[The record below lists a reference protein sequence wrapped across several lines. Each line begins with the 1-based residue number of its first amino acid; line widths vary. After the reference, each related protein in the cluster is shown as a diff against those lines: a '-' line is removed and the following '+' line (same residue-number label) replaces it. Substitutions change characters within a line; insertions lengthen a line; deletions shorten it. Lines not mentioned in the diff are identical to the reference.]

1 MLQSRRLALCLS
13 ASALVCFG
21 SLGAAHAQQ
30 PGPLASPQAKLDH
43 LFTTWQGKSLDRLH
57 EVWGHEKSVDLR
69 RGNRVLVFERHVK
82 VRAAGFGVNVF
93 GGQGLQCLA
102 QFEVDDKN
110 QIVRTWWQGG
120 GAQECWGALRR
131 YEP

>member
-1 MLQSRRLALCLS
+1 MLRSRRLGLLIPAFVLFAAVRGLS
-13 ASALVCFG
+13 
-21 SLGAAHAQQ
+21 AQQ
-30 PGPLASPQAKLDH
+30 PGPLSSPNAKLDH
-43 LFTTWQGKSLDRLH
+43 LFTTWVGKSVDRLH
-57 EVWGHEKSVDLR
+57 EVWGREKSVDLR

-82 VRAAGFGVNVF
+82 VRAAGLGVSVF
-93 GGQGLQCLA
+93 GGNGLACVA

>member
-1 MLQSRRLALCLS
+1 MLQPRQLGLCLS

-21 SLGAAHAQQ
+21 AVHAQQ
-30 PGPLASPQAKLDH
+30 PGPLASPQAKLDN
-43 LFTTWQGKSLDRLH
+43 LFSTWQGKSLDRLH
-57 EVWGHEKSVDLR
+57 EVWGREKSVDLR
-69 RGNRVLVFERHVK
+69 RGNRVFVFERHVK
-82 VRAAGFGVNVF
+82 VRAKGFGVAVF
-93 GGQGLQCLA
+93 GGEGLSCVA
-102 QFEVDDKN
+102 QFEVDEKN

>member
-1 MLQSRRLALCLS
+1 MLQSRRLGLS
-13 ASALVCFG
+13 ALICFG
-21 SLGAAHAQQ
+21 LLAGLSAQQ
-30 PGPLASPQAKLDH
+30 PGPLASPNEKLDH
-43 LFTTWQGKSLDRLH
+43 LFGSWQGKSLDRLH
-57 EVWGHEKSVDLR
+57 EIWGREKSVDLR
-69 RGNRVLVFERHVK
+69 RRNRVFLFERHVK
-82 VRAAGFGVNVF
+82 VRAAGLGVAIF
-93 GGQGLQCLA
+93 GGNGLACVG

>member
-1 MLQSRRLALCLS
+1 MLQSRRLGLGLS
-13 ASALVCFG
+13 ALIYFGLVTG
-21 SLGAAHAQQ
+21 LSAQQ
-30 PGPLASPQAKLDH
+30 PKPLASPQEKIDY
-43 LFTTWQGKSLDRLH
+43 LFASWQGKSLDRLH

-82 VRAAGFGVNVF
+82 VRAAGFGVAVF
-93 GGQGLQCLA
+93 GGAGLQCVG

-120 GAQECWGALRR
+120 GVQECWGAFRR

>member
-1 MLQSRRLALCLS
+1 MLRSRQLGLSLS
-13 ASALVCFG
+13 ALIYFGLVAG
-21 SLGAAHAQQ
+21 LSAQQ
-30 PGPLASPQAKLDH
+30 PKALSSPQEKLDH
-43 LFTTWQGKSLDRLH
+43 LFSSWQGKSLDRLH
-57 EVWGHEKSVDLR
+57 EVWGREKSVDLR

-82 VRAAGFGVNVF
+82 VRAAGLGVAVF
-93 GGQGLQCLA
+93 GGAGLQCVG

-120 GAQECWGALRR
+120 GVRECWGALRR

>member
-1 MLQSRRLALCLS
+1 MLQSRRLGLS
-13 ASALVCFG
+13 LSVLIYFG
-21 SLGAAHAQQ
+21 LLGDLAAQP
-30 PGPLASPQAKLDH
+30 PGPLASPNEKLDH
-43 LFTTWQGKSLDRLH
+43 LFGSWQGKSLDRLH
-57 EVWGHEKSVDLR
+57 EVWGREKSVDLR
-69 RGNRVLVFERHVK
+69 RGNRVFVFERHVK
-82 VRAAGFGVNVF
+82 VRATGFGVNVF
-93 GGQGLQCLA
+93 GGSGLQCLG

>member
-1 MLQSRRLALCLS
+1 MLQSRRLGLS
-13 ASALVCFG
+13 VLIYFG
-21 SLGAAHAQQ
+21 LLGPLSAQQ
-30 PGPLASPQAKLDH
+30 PGPLASPNEKLDH
-43 LFTTWQGKSLDRLH
+43 LFGTWQGKSLDRLH

-69 RGNRVLVFERHVK
+69 RGNRVFVFERRVK
-82 VRAAGFGVNVF
+82 VRAAGFGVAVF
-93 GGQGLQCLA
+93 GGNGLQCVG